1 MTKIELE
8 NKIKKLR
15 EQLTKAEEEL
25 EKMNTVF
32 YIDNKYKPFIKW
44 NIKEQQDLYNINQKA
59 WEWLTNNKEC
69 SIIDYND
76 NTIKQELKVN
86 LYK

>member
-1 MTKIELE
+1 
-8 NKIKKLR
+8 
-15 EQLTKAEEEL
+15 
-25 EKMNTVF
+25 MNTVF
-32 YIDNKYKPFIKW
+32 YIDNKYKPFNKW

-76 NTIKQELKVN
+76 NTIK
-86 LYK
+86 